1 MSDSTPPSA
10 PPTNDSYAPPAG
22 AAGRMNGLAI
32 ASLVVGIVSFFIGLY
47 GAVGVVAIILGVIA
61 LRQVRE
67 RGQRGRGLAIAGI
80 ILGAVGAILTIVFL
94 VVGRSMFMG

>member
-1 MSDSTPPSA
+1 
-10 PPTNDSYAPPAG
+10 
-22 AAGRMNGLAI
+22 MNGLAI